1 MFQQEVCLSIA
12 TLEASYEGR
21 KLVPNEVNEIN
32 NAVAEL
38 SDM

>member
-12 TLEASYEGR
+12 TLEAFYEGR